1 MSAPAA
7 RAFACASRSDE
18 TSRTATRDRQWR
30 APDAVLQS
38 DPACSGGMPG
48 RCRACHELGG
58 SVCRRLGLSCPFA
71 FDIIAAIDERALARV
86 AINQALLR
94 VVNEAIQPRPGHE
107 RIVFRCECGQ
117 LGCNQMIEL
126 TRAEYAAVRAQP
138 RRFAVVP
145 DHEVS
150 EIETTVERHERYA
163 VVEVHDQTAATVADR
178 TAPKRRGAA

>member
-1 MSAPAA
+1 M
-7 RAFACASRSDE
+7 
-18 TSRTATRDRQWR
+18 
-30 APDAVLQS
+30 
-38 DPACSGGMPG
+38 
-48 RCRACHELGG
+48 
-58 SVCRRLGLSCPFA
+58 PFA
-71 FDIIAAIDERALARV
+71 FDIIAAIDERSLARV

-94 VVNEAIQPRPGHE
+94 VVNEAIQPRRGHE
-107 RIVFRCECGQ
+107 LIVFRCECGQ

-163 VVEVHDQTAATVADR
+163 VVEIHEQIAATVADR
-178 TAPKRRGAA
+178 TDPKRRGAA

>member
-1 MSAPAA
+1 M
-7 RAFACASRSDE
+7 
-18 TSRTATRDRQWR
+18 
-30 APDAVLQS
+30 
-38 DPACSGGMPG
+38 
-48 RCRACHELGG
+48 
-58 SVCRRLGLSCPFA
+58 PFA
-71 FDIIAAIDERALARV
+71 FDIIAAIDERSLARV

-94 VVNEAIQPRPGHE
+94 VVNEAIQPRRAHE
-107 RIVFRCECGQ
+107 PIVFRCECGQ

-163 VVEVHDQTAATVADR
+163 VVEIHEQIAATVADR
-178 TAPKRRGAA
+178 TDPKRRGAA